1 MSDKA
6 PKLPKIDESERTPL
20 VTQLIE
26 IVQHQAEIIQVLRD
40 EIAVLKGNKPKP
52 KIKPSGMETGDEDKK
67 SPKKRPRHSTQR
79 SKTAELEIHETK
91 VIAAENVPAGSTR
104 KGYRYFVVQGLV
116 IESHNIEYK
125 LERWLTPDGD
135 YVEAE
140 LPSDVPCHFSAEII
154 CFILYQY
161 HQCHVTQPLLL
172 EQLREYGVDIS
183 EGQLNRLLLE
193 GHECFDEEKAELLST
208 GLEVSPYIQVD
219 DTGARHQGKTGV
231 CTHIG
236 NPWFAWFESTES
248 KSRINFLQLLQA
260 DHRDY
265 ILNEEA
271 LYYMQAQKLPQ
282 DPLEKLRSGVRVFAD
297 KEQWEAHLKQLGI
310 DRAHHVRIA
319 TEGALIGSLVEHGL
333 NPDLVILSDDAG
345 QFNILLHALCWVHAE
360 RTIHKLIPSSDAQ
373 RDIVARCRDQIW
385 DLYAD
390 LKTYR
395 ESPCEEK
402 KIELSQRFDEIFTQK
417 TDYITLNLALKRLHK
432 NKRELLLV
440 LDRPEIPLHN
450 NLRTNNQ
457 DTHQNLNNI

>member
-6 PKLPKIDESERTPL
+6 PKRPKIDESERTAL

-26 IVQHQAEIIQVLRD
+26 LVQHQAEIIQILRD

-52 KIKPSGMETGDEDKK
+52 KIKPSGMEAGDENKK
-67 SPKKRPRHSTQR
+67 SPKKRPRNTTER

-91 VIAAENVPAGSTR
+91 VIAAENVPAGSTC
-104 KGYRYFVVQGLV
+104 KGDRYFVVQGLV
-116 IESHNIEYK
+116 IESHNIEDK

-140 LPSDVPCHFSAEII
+140 LPSDVPCHFNAEII

-183 EGQLNRLLLE
+183 EGPLNRLLLE

-236 NPWFAWFESTES
+236 HPWFESTES
-248 KSRINFLQLLQA
+248 KSRINFLQRRQA
-260 DHRDY
+260 DHQNY

-271 LYYMQAQKLPQ
+271 LDYMQAQNLAQ
-282 DPLEKLRSGVRVFAD
+282 APLEKRRSRVRVFAD
-297 KEQWEAHLKQLGI
+297 KEQWEAHLKQQGI
-310 DRAHHVRIA
+310 DRGHHVRIA
-319 TEGALIGSLVEHGL
+319 TEGTLIGSLVEHGL
-333 NPDLVILSDDAG
+333 NPD
-345 QFNILLHALCWVHAE
+345 
-360 RTIHKLIPSSDAQ
+360 
-373 RDIVARCRDQIW
+373 
-385 DLYAD
+385 
-390 LKTYR
+390 
-395 ESPCEEK
+395 
-402 KIELSQRFDEIFTQK
+402 
-417 TDYITLNLALKRLHK
+417 
-432 NKRELLLV
+432 
-440 LDRPEIPLHN
+440 
-450 NLRTNNQ
+450 
-457 DTHQNLNNI
+457 